1 MSQSIYFDRVN
12 KLREIMKSEGI
23 AFAYIPTEDFHQ
35 SEYVGDYFKGRAYIS
50 GFTGSAGTLLVG
62 LNDAGLWTDGRYY
75 VQAAKELEG
84 SGITLFKDGSAGVPK
99 LIDYIVDNAKE
110 GEVVAL
116 DGRVISAKDGAELK
130 ERLEAKGA
138 TLRVDIDLVDKVW
151 ADRPELFPRR
161 AVYELDVK
169 YAGKSAEDKINDIR
183 EFMKSEAAS
192 VHVVTSLEDIA
203 WILNVRGND
212 IENCP
217 VVISNLVITM
227 EEVAW
232 FTHKSDV
239 PAELIKK
246 LNSIGIIVGE
256 YDELLDYIAGIEGG
270 QTVLVDEKKVN
281 FAIINSFAKD
291 IKIKNAQNP
300 SLKMKAIKN
309 KTEQENTIKAH
320 IKDGVAVTK
329 FMYWLKTNIGKI
341 PMTEISTSDYQE
353 MLRKECGNILNEDGT
368 NSMVGLSFDTI
379 SAYNANAAMMH
390 YSASEE
396 SNAVLEPRG
405 MLLMDSGG
413 HYLEGS
419 TDITRTYILGEVDA
433 EWKKHYT
440 LVVKSML
447 NLANARFLY
456 GCTGLNLDILA
467 RGPLWD
473 IGLDYRCGTG
483 HGVGYLLSVHE
494 GPNGFRWRMVKER
507 NDSGVLEAGMIT
519 TDEPGVYEEGSHGI
533 RIENELLC
541 REDYENEYGRYMSF
555 ETITYAPIDLDGI
568 DTSYLEKKDIERLN
582 NYHAMV
588 YEKVSPF
595 LTEDE
600 KEWLKEYTR
609 AI

>member
-1 MSQSIYFDRVN
+1 MSQNIYFERVSS
-12 KLREIMKSEGI
+12 LREIMKSEGI
-23 AFAYIPTEDFHQ
+23 AYAYIPTEDFHQ

-50 GFTGSAGTLLVG
+50 GFTGSAGTLVVG
-62 LNDAGLWTDGRYY
+62 QSEAGLWTDGRYY
-75 VQAAKELEG
+75 VQAANELEG
-84 SGITLFKDGSAGVPK
+84 SGITLFKAGMTGVPK
-99 LIDYIVDNAKE
+99 LFDYIVDNVQA
-110 GEVVAL
+110 GDVVAL
-116 DGRVISAKDGAELK
+116 DGRVISAKDGLELK
-130 ERLEAKGA
+130 KRLGAKGA
-138 TLRVDIDLVDKVW
+138 TLRADIDLVDKVW
-151 ADRPELFPRR
+151 VDRPELFPAR

-169 YAGKSAEDKINDIR
+169 YAGKSAAEKISDIR
-183 EFMKSEAAS
+183 EAMKNEGATI
-192 VHVVTSLEDIA
+192 HVVTSLEDIA

-227 EEVAW
+227 EKAAW

-239 PAELIKK
+239 PSELVSK
-246 LNSIGIIVGE
+246 LNAIGVEVAE
-256 YDELLDYIAGIEGG
+256 YDELLAFVAGIEGG
-270 QTVLVDEKKVN
+270 QTVLVDENKVN
-281 FAIINSFAKD
+281 FAIINSFSEN
-291 IKIKNAQNP
+291 ITIKNAQNP

-309 KTEQENTIKAH
+309 KTEQENLIKAH

-353 MLRKECGNILNEDGT
+353 KLRKECGGDVF
-368 NSMVGLSFDTI
+368 VGLSFDTI

-396 SNAVLEPRG
+396 SNAVLEQRG

-456 GCTGLNLDILA
+456 GCTGLNLDILS

-473 IGLDYRCGTG
+473 IGIDYRCGTG

-507 NDSGVLEAGMIT
+507 NDSGILEAGMIT

-541 REDYENEYGRYMSF
+541 REDFENEYGKYMSF

-568 DTSYLEKKDIERLN
+568 DTAYLEPKDIERLN

-588 YEKVSPF
+588 YEKVSPY
-595 LTEDE
+595 LNDDE

-609 AI
+609 AL

>member
-1 MSQSIYFDRVN
+1 MSQSIYFERVSA
-12 KLREIMKSEGI
+12 LREIMKSEGI
-23 AFAYIPTEDFHQ
+23 AYAYIPTEDFHQ

-62 LNDAGLWTDGRYY
+62 LTEAGLWTDGRYY

-99 LIDYIVDNAKE
+99 LIDYIVDSAKE

-116 DGRVISAKDGAELK
+116 DGRVISAKDGRELK
-130 ERLEAKGA
+130 TRLEAKGA
-138 TLRVDIDLVDKVW
+138 KLRVDIDLVDKVW
-151 ADRPELFPRR
+151 TDRPELFPAR

-169 YAGKSAEDKINDIR
+169 YAGKSVAEKISDIR
-183 EFMKSEAAS
+183 TIMKSEGAT

-217 VVISNLVITM
+217 VVISNLVITI
-227 EEVAW
+227 EEAAW

-239 PAELIKK
+239 PTELVAK
-246 LNSIGIIVGE
+246 LNAIGVKVQE
-256 YDELLDYIAGIEGG
+256 YDELLNYIAGIEGK
-270 QTVLVDEKKVN
+270 QTVLVDENKVN
-281 FAIINSFAKD
+281 FAIINSFSENVSVKHE
-291 IKIKNAQNP
+291 QNP

-309 KTEQENTIKAH
+309 KVEQENTIKAH

-353 MLRKECGNILNEDGT
+353 KLRKECGGDVF
-368 NSMVGLSFDTI
+368 VGLSFDTI

-396 SNAVLEPRG
+396 SNAILEPRG

-456 GCTGLNLDILA
+456 GCTGLNLDILS

-473 IGLDYRCGTG
+473 IGIDYRCGTG

-494 GPNGFRWRMVKER
+494 GPNGFRWRRVKER

-541 REDYENEYGRYMSF
+541 REDYENEYGKFMSF

-568 DTSYLEKKDIERLN
+568 DTEYLEKKDIERLN

-588 YEKVSPF
+588 FEKISPY
-595 LTEDE
+595 LNDDE
-600 KEWLKEYTR
+600 KEWLKKYTR

>member
-1 MSQSIYFDRVN
+1 MSQSKYFERVSM
-12 KLREIMKSEGI
+12 LREVMKSEQI
-23 AFAYIPTEDFHQ
+23 AYAYIPTEDFHQ
-35 SEYVGDYFKGRAYIS
+35 SEYVGDYFKGREYIS

-62 LNDAGLWTDGRYY
+62 LLEAGLWTDGRYY
-75 VQAAKELEG
+75 VQAAKELSG
-84 SGITLFKDGSAGVPK
+84 SGITLFKDGTDGVEK
-99 LIDYIVDNAKE
+99 LIDYVVCNAKE

-116 DGRVISAKDGAELK
+116 DGRVISAKDGRELK

-138 TLRVDIDLVDKVW
+138 KLRADIDLVDRIW
-151 ADRPELFPRR
+151 EDRPELFPAR

-169 YAGKSAEDKINDIR
+169 YAGKSAAEKIADIR
-183 EFMKSEAAS
+183 EVMKNEGAT
-192 VHVVTSLEDIA
+192 VHIVTSLEDIA

-239 PAELIKK
+239 PTELLEK
-246 LNSIGIIVGE
+246 LGTIGVKVYE
-256 YDELLDYIAGIEGG
+256 YDELLGYVADIKGS
-270 QTVLVDEKKVN
+270 QTVLIDENKVN
-281 FAIINSFAKD
+281 FAIVNSFSENVT
-291 IKIKNAQNP
+291 IKHAQNP
-300 SLKMKAIKN
+300 SLKMKAVKN
-309 KTEQENTIKAH
+309 KIEQENTIKAH

-329 FMYWLKTNIGKI
+329 FMYWLKNNIGKI
-341 PMTEISTSDYQE
+341 PMTEISTADYQE
-353 MLRKECGNILNEDGT
+353 KLRRECGGDEF
-368 NSMVGLSFDTI
+368 VGLSFETI

-396 SNAVLEPRG
+396 SNAELLPEG

-419 TDITRTYILGEVDA
+419 TDITRTYILGEVDS

-447 NLANARFLY
+447 NLANARFLH
-456 GCTGLNLDILA
+456 GCTGLNLDILS

-473 IGLDYRCGTG
+473 IGIDYRCGTG

-494 GPNGFRWRMVKER
+494 GPNGFRWRQVKER

-541 REDYENEYGRYMSF
+541 REDYENEYGKFMSF

-568 DTSYLEKKDIERLN
+568 DTAYLENKDIERLN

-588 YEKVSPF
+588 YEKISPY
-595 LTEDE
+595 LNDAE
-600 KEWLKEYTR
+600 KEWLKIYTR
-609 AI
+609 AL

>member
-1 MSQSIYFDRVN
+1 MSQSIYFERVSA
-12 KLREIMKSEGI
+12 LREVMKSEGI
-23 AFAYIPTEDFHQ
+23 AYAYIPTEDFHQ

-62 LNDAGLWTDGRYY
+62 LVEAGLWTDGRYY

-99 LIDYIVDNAKE
+99 LIDYIVDSAKE

-116 DGRVISAKDGAELK
+116 DGRVISAKDGRELK
-130 ERLEAKGA
+130 TRLEAKGA
-138 TLRVDIDLVDKVW
+138 KLRVDIDLVDKVW
-151 ADRPELFPRR
+151 ADRPELFPAR

-183 EFMKSEAAS
+183 EVMKSEGAT

-227 EEVAW
+227 EEAAW

-239 PAELIKK
+239 PSKLVDK
-246 LNSIGIIVGE
+246 LNEIGVKVQE
-256 YDELLDYIAGIEGG
+256 YDELLNYIAGIEGK
-270 QTVLVDEKKVN
+270 QTVLVDENKVN
-281 FAIINSFAKD
+281 FAIINSFSENVSVKH
-291 IKIKNAQNP
+291 AQNP

-309 KTEQENTIKAH
+309 KVEQENTIKAH

-353 MLRKECGNILNEDGT
+353 KLRKECGGDVF
-368 NSMVGLSFDTI
+368 VGLSFDTI

-419 TDITRTYILGEVDA
+419 TDITRTYILGEVDP

-456 GCTGLNLDILA
+456 GCTGLNLDILS

-473 IGLDYRCGTG
+473 IGIDYRCGTG

-541 REDYENEYGRYMSF
+541 REDYENEYGKFMSF

-568 DTSYLEKKDIERLN
+568 DTEYLEKKDIERLN

-588 YEKVSPF
+588 YEKISPY
-595 LTEDE
+595 LNDDE
-600 KEWLKEYTR
+600 KEWLKVYTR